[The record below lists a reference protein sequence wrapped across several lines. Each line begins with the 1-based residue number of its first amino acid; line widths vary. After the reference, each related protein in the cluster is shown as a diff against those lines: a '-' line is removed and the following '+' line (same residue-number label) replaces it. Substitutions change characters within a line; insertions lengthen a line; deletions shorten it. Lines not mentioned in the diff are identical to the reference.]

1 MAGAPE
7 CAVAEIIRMKGCAWA
22 GCTLLL
28 VWASGSQASLNSAR
42 PDATLEER
50 VAATC
55 NARGVEH
62 ADWGDI
68 AAVVQSARL
77 CRWWGDGRRWSE
89 RAPIYVGVG
98 QVQHGG
104 ARLTGTL
111 AARALAE
118 KTP

>member
-1 MAGAPE
+1 VAGAPE
-7 CAVAEIIRMKGCAWA
+7 CAVAEVIRMKGCAWA
-22 GCTLLL
+22 GCALLL
-28 VWASGSQASLNSAR
+28 VWASESQASLNSAR

-55 NARGVEH
+55 NARVVEH

-104 ARLTGTL
+104 ARLTGPL

>member
-1 MAGAPE
+1 M
-7 CAVAEIIRMKGCAWA
+7 RMKGCAWA

-42 PDATLEER
+42 PDATLGER
-50 VAATC
+50 VAVTC
-55 NARGVEH
+55 NARVVEH

-77 CRWWGDGRRWSE
+77 CLRRDVGRQGAE
-89 RAPIYVGVG
+89 RTPIYVGVG
-98 QVQHGG
+98 LVQHGG

>member
-7 CAVAEIIRMKGCAWA
+7 RAVAEAVRMKGCAWA
-22 GCTLLL
+22 GCALLL

-42 PDATLEER
+42 PDATLGER
-50 VAATC
+50 GEMTC
-55 NARGVEH
+55 NARVVEH

-77 CRWWGDGRRWSE
+77 CLRRGGGRQGAE
-89 RAPIYVGVG
+89 RAPIYIGFG
-98 QVQHGG
+98 LALHGD
-104 ARLTGTL
+104 ARLTETL

>member
-55 NARGVEH
+55 NARGLSTPIG
-62 ADWGDI
+62 ATSP
-68 AAVVQSARL
+68 QSCSPLAFAGGGVTGGGGLNAR
-77 CRWWGDGRRWSE
+77 RF
-89 RAPIYVGVG
+89 
-98 QVQHGG
+98 
-104 ARLTGTL
+104 T
-111 AARALAE
+111 
-118 KTP
+118 

>member
-1 MAGAPE
+1 MAGTPE
-7 CAVAEIIRMKGCAWA
+7 CAVAEVMRMKGCAWA

-42 PDATLEER
+42 PDATLGER

-55 NARGVEH
+55 NARVVEH

-77 CRWWGDGRRWSE
+77 CRWRGDGRQWSE
-89 RAPIYVGVG
+89 RADLRRRRPGSAWQRPVDGNPRRAG
-98 QVQHGG
+98 AGG
-104 ARLTGTL
+104 
-111 AARALAE
+111 

>member
-1 MAGAPE
+1 MAGTPE
-7 CAVAEIIRMKGCAWA
+7 CAVAEVMCMKGCFWA

-42 PDATLEER
+42 PDATLGER
-50 VAATC
+50 VAVTC
-55 NARGVEH
+55 NARVVEH

-77 CRWWGDGRRWSE
+77 CRWREDGRRWSE

-98 QVQHGG
+98 LVQHGG
-104 ARLTGTL
+104 ARLTGTH

>member
-55 NARGVEH
+55 IARGVEH

>member
-7 CAVAEIIRMKGCAWA
+7 RAVAEAARMKGCARA

-28 VWASGSQASLNSAR
+28 VWASGSQFFKQRSPR
-42 PDATLEER
+42 RHTGER

-55 NARGVEH
+55 NARVVEH

-77 CRWWGDGRRWSE
+77 AG
-89 RAPIYVGVG
+89 
-98 QVQHGG
+98 GG
-104 ARLTGTL
+104 ATGGSGL
-111 AARALAE
+111 SARRF
-118 KTP
+118 T

>member
-1 MAGAPE
+1 M
-7 CAVAEIIRMKGCAWA
+7 RMKGCAWA
-22 GCTLLL
+22 GCTMLL

-42 PDATLEER
+42 PDVTLRKR
-50 VAATC
+50 VAVTC
-55 NARGVEH
+55 NARVVEQ

-68 AAVVQSARL
+68 AAVVQSTRL
-77 CRWWGDGRRWSE
+77 CLRRGDGRQWSE

-98 QVQHGG
+98 LVQHGG

>member
-111 AARALAE
+111 AALALAE